1 MKLNLNRLAAEVSV
15 KMQMLNAILLQTEQR
30 LKAITQSWH
39 SESRMILCHVLKCEP
54 IDLVLSKNRIL
65 SDLEMENIEEIVSQR
80 LLRKPLQYLLG
91 VQNFYGLDFY
101 VNPNVLIPRPETECL
116 VTFIIEQA
124 VKSEGKILDI
134 GVGSGAI
141 VVSLAHRL
149 KGYSFVGSDISEE
162 ALNVAKSNGEIHGVN
177 ERIKWVKSDLF
188 QTLSHEKFDIIVSNP
203 PYIPVDDAIELEPEV
218 SNCEPHIALFGGDDG
233 LDLYRKIIP
242 GALKYLMPGGI
253 LAFEAGHNQHEAIE
267 SIFKANGYVEID
279 HFCDLNG
286 IPRFIHGRKLPIG
299 G

>member
-1 MKLNLNRLAAEVSV
+1 MNLIQIRLAAEVSI
-15 KMQMLNAILLQTEQR
+15 KMQTLSVILLQTEQR
-30 LKAITQSWH
+30 LKPITQSWH
-39 SESRMILCHVLKCEP
+39 VESRMILCHVLKCEP
-54 IDLVLSKNRIL
+54 IELVLSKSKIL
-65 SDLEMENIEEIVSQR
+65 NDLELEKIEEIVTQR
-80 LLRKPLQYLLG
+80 LMRKPLQYLLG

-116 VTFIIEQA
+116 VTFILEHTD
-124 VKSEGKILDI
+124 KSKGKILDI

-162 ALNVAKSNGEIHGVN
+162 ALKVAKTNGEFHGVN
-177 ERIKWVKSDLF
+177 DRVEWVHSDLF
-188 QTLSHEKFDIIVSNP
+188 NALSHEQFDIIVSNP
-203 PYIPVDDAIELEPEV
+203 PYIPTEDALGLEPEV
-218 SNCEPHIALFGGDDG
+218 SSCEPHIALFGGKDG

-242 GALKYLMPGGI
+242 EALQFLTPGGL

-267 SIFKANGYVEID
+267 SIFKASGYTEID

>member
-1 MKLNLNRLAAEVSV
+1 MQTLSV
-15 KMQMLNAILLQTEQR
+15 ILLQTEQR
-30 LKAITQSWH
+30 LKPITQSWH
-39 SESRMILCHVLKCEP
+39 VESRMILCHVLKCEP
-54 IDLVLSKNRIL
+54 IELVLSKSKIL
-65 SDLEMENIEEIVSQR
+65 SDLELVKIEEILTQR
-80 LLRKPLQYLLG
+80 LMRKPLQYLLG

-116 VTFIIEQA
+116 VTFILEQTD
-124 VKSEGKILDI
+124 KSLEQKGKSNGKILDI

-149 KGYSFVGSDISEE
+149 KGYSFVGSDISVE
-162 ALNVAKSNGEIHGVN
+162 ALEVAKINGEFYGVN
-177 ERIKWVKSDLF
+177 DRVEWVHSDLF
-188 QTLSHEKFDIIVSNP
+188 STLSHEQFDIIVSNP
-203 PYIPVDDAIELEPEV
+203 PYIPTEDASGLEPEV
-218 SNCEPHIALFGGDDG
+218 SSCEPHVALFGGKDG

-242 GALKYLMPGGI
+242 AALQFLTPGGL

-267 SIFKANGYVEID
+267 SIFKTNGYVEID